1 MSLTI
6 PIYER
11 SRKYG
16 YIFWKKQMDTE
27 VQSFLCNLDKAEIWF
42 ENSFLGEKKIDW
54 KIRRIS
60 IGYSRTRVL
69 SNKVNDFLLKFD
81 KKGVLKITCQ

>member
-1 MSLTI
+1 MSIII

-16 YIFWKKQMDTE
+16 YVFWKKQMDTKVE
-27 VQSFLCNLDKAEIWF
+27 SFLGNIDKAEIWF

-54 KIRRIS
+54 KFRRIS
-60 IGYSRTRVL
+60 VGYVRTRAL
-69 SNKVNDFLLKFD
+69 SNKVSDFLLKFD